1 MATAKKLPSGNWRVQ
16 VFVGVDENQ
25 KRIYKSFTAPTKKQ
39 AEYAAAEYLLYK
51 KEGKKECLSFNQ
63 ALAAYI
69 DSKSNV
75 LSPST
80 ICGYNR
86 LKKYGYAN
94 CGDIPIDELTTT
106 HIQNDINAYALSHSP
121 KSVRNYYGLLSAV
134 LKQYRPDFTP
144 VIRLP
149 QKAKRQFVIPT
160 KDVIQKI
167 YEHIKG
173 SRLELPFLLASQC
186 GLRASEIAGLARNCV
201 DKKSGIITIKQARV
215 AAGKVHVVKQPKS
228 FAGNRKLP
236 CSDYI
241 CELALSNN
249 GEFVTDLNANQIS
262 KYWLRDLRK
271 LKEKGIISETFNFHA
286 LRHYFAS
293 QAMLQGIP
301 QKYIAE
307 LMGHSSLKMLD
318 EVYQHTFP
326 DVKMAY
332 AEIMKKQSE
341 CITSHENSHDNN

>member
-16 VFVGVDENQ
+16 VFVGVDENG
-25 KRIYKSFTAPTKKQ
+25 KNIRKSFTAATRKEAEYLA
-39 AEYAAAEYLLYK
+39 AEYALNK
-51 KEGKKECLSFNQ
+51 KEAAAKGLTFDE
-63 ALAAYI
+63 AATAYI
-69 DSKSNV
+69 ENKESV

-80 ICGYNR
+80 VAEYRR
-86 LKKYGYAN
+86 LQVT
-94 CGDIPIDELTTT
+94 DIPEAFKRLYIIDITQANVQAVISEYSK
-106 HIQNDINAYALSHSP
+106 NHSP
-121 KSVRNYYGLLSAV
+121 KSVYNLHGFISAV
-134 LKQYRPDFTP
+134 LRMHRPELILQTKM
-144 VIRLP
+144 P
-149 QKAKRQFVIPT
+149 QRKKRQIVIPT
-160 KDVIQKI
+160 QSQISEIFKV
-167 YEHIKG
+167 IKG

-186 GLRASEIAGLARNCV
+186 GLRASEIAGLTRSCV

-241 CELALSNN
+241 CELALSST
-249 GEFVTDLNANQIS
+249 GEFVTDIKTHNIS
-262 KYWLRDLRK
+262 KYWLRFLRK
-271 LKEKGIISETFNFHA
+271 NNLPEFNFHA

-307 LMGHSSLKMLD
+307 LMGHSSMKMLD

-326 DVKMAY
+326 DVKMRY

-341 CITSHENSHDNN
+341 QITSHEISHDNN